1 MDNTV
6 QKVPE
11 NLLEFA
17 TSHLGTIKKMKTRGW
32 KHLETGVWEL
42 ETEQGR
48 AFLKS
53 HRQKAK
59 FGQELRAYLEF
70 LPHAL
75 KVTPSLLAYDESQ
88 QAMLLSDAPGEL
100 VDDLALSLKES
111 VDWINESQKTDLFS
125 KSLGKK
131 QLISIYEQ
139 AGQFLRSY
147 HDVPYQDTETLN
159 IEEAF
164 WQRAES
170 WLKRAEPFVA
180 AKDIDWVKARVKD
193 MLPALNTMKRVPC
206 HRDYTGRNWLWNEKL
221 YVIDF
226 EHSRP
231 DVWLF
236 DLEKLWSEVWP
247 HLPELK
253 ESFMAGYG
261 HNFTAEDEALLNGYT
276 ALSCITKIAWSYEH
290 DDNGEYAELGRRI
303 LESLKQH
310 F

>member
-1 MDNTV
+1 MELS
-6 QKVPE
+6 E

-17 TSHLGTIKKMKTRGW
+17 TSHLGTIKTVTPRGW

-48 AFLKS
+48 VFLKS
-53 HRQKAK
+53 HREANK
-59 FGQELRAYLEF
+59 FEQELRAYREF

-75 KVTPSLLAYDESQ
+75 NVTASLLAHHQEL
-88 QAMLLSDAPGEL
+88 QAMLISSVPGEL
-100 VDDLALSLKES
+100 AQDL
-111 VDWINESQKTDLFS
+111 KTKDTELE
-125 KSLGKK
+125 
-131 QLISIYEQ
+131 IYHQ

-147 HDVPYQDTETLN
+147 HDMPYQDTETST

-170 WLKRAEPFVA
+170 WLKRAESLVP
-180 AKDIDWVKARVKD
+180 AKDIDWVTARVKE
-193 MLPALNTMKRVPC
+193 MLPALKTMKCVPC
-206 HRDYTGRNWLWNEKL
+206 HRDYTARNWLWSEKL

-247 HLPELK
+247 SKPELK
-253 ESFMAGYG
+253 ESFMTGYS
-261 HNFTAEDEALLNGYT
+261 HTFTAEDEALLNGYT
-276 ALSCITKIAWSYEH
+276 ALSCITKIVWSFEH
-290 DDNGEYAELGRRI
+290 DDNSEYAEMGKRI
-303 LESLKQH
+303 LETSKSQQV
-310 F
+310 